1 MTGPRAAAH
10 RAWAAVR
17 ATLALAGF
25 VALWLI
31 RPPLPNLPASLTS
44 SLTTSEVEEVVLC
57 AAWVAATCLVIVA
70 LIGAIRSYACHSAA
84 PAGLRLHGAL
94 PGRWPPAAPYR
105 VHRPGRQA
113 RYVLTIPTPTI
124 EAQVEPSS
132 SSAPDPTTSEP
143 APAPAARDPRTISI
157 AVLGPLAIDGLSRR
171 IKRAATY
178 ELLAYLALHPK
189 GASRDELVEAIWPA
203 QDPERTRPR
212 FWQSVTEARKAI
224 GDAWLHQGERYQLD
238 RSKVRVD
245 LDELDQLLTI
255 ASDDSTSDA
264 TTLERAL
271 ALWRGEPLE
280 GTDYLWAEG
289 EMRSLSATLLDLLE
303 RVGRVRLAHG
313 DARGAL
319 QIAEQAIALDQL
331 HEPSWRLALQAEHAL
346 GLRESITR
354 RYDDLTRSLDEQLG
368 LEPARETRV
377 IYRQLL
383 GQN

>member
-1 MTGPRAAAH
+1 MRGVRATAH

-17 ATLALAGF
+17 ATLALAGLI
-25 VALWLI
+25 ALWMI

-44 SLTTSEVEEVVLC
+44 SLTTSEVEGVMLC
-57 AAWVAATCLVIVA
+57 VAWVAATCLVIAV
-70 LIGAIRSYACHSAA
+70 LIGAIRSYASQSAA
-84 PAGLRLHGAL
+84 PAGLRLHGIL
-94 PGRWPPAAPYR
+94 PGHWPPAARHR
-105 VHRPGRQA
+105 VDRTGRQA
-113 RYVLTIPTPTI
+113 RYVLTIPTPATT
-124 EAQVEPSS
+124 QVEPRS
-132 SSAPDPTTSEP
+132 SSAPNPTTP
-143 APAPAARDPRTISI
+143 ASAPAARDPCTISI

-224 GDAWLHQGERYQLD
+224 GDAWVHEGERYQLD

-245 LDELDQLLTI
+245 LDELDQLLTV
-255 ASDDSTSDA
+255 ASDDTTSDA
-264 TTLERAL
+264 ATLERAL

-319 QIAEQAIALDQL
+319 QMAEQAIALDQL

-377 IYRQLL
+377 MYRQLL

>member
-1 MTGPRAAAH
+1 MRAA
-10 RAWAAVR
+10 
-17 ATLALAGF
+17 LALAGF
-25 VALWLI
+25 AALWLI
-31 RPPLPNLPASLTS
+31 RPPLPNLPASLTN
-44 SLTTSEVEEVVLC
+44 SLTTSEVEGVVLC
-57 AAWVAATCLVIVA
+57 VAWVAATCLAIAV
-70 LIGAIRSYACHSAA
+70 LIGAIRSYARQSAA
-84 PAGLRLHGAL
+84 PAGIRLRSVL
-94 PGRWPPAAPYR
+94 PRRWPPAAQHR
-105 VHRPGRQA
+105 VHRPTRQA
-113 RYVLTIPTPTI
+113 RYVLTIPTPAT
-124 EAQVEPSS
+124 EAQAEPRS
-132 SSAPDPTTSEP
+132 SSAPYPTTSEP
-143 APAPAARDPRTISI
+143 VSAPIVARDPRTISI

-212 FWQSVTEARKAI
+212 FWQSVTEARKALD
-224 GDAWLHQGERYQLD
+224 DAWLHEGERYQLD

-245 LDELDQLLTI
+245 LDELDQLLTV
-255 ASDDSTSDA
+255 ASDNTTSDA

-319 QIAEQAIALDQL
+319 QMAEQAIALDQL

-368 LEPARETRV
+368 LEPGRETRLV
-377 IYRQLL
+377 YRQLL
-383 GQN
+383 GQT

>member
-1 MTGPRAAAH
+1 
-10 RAWAAVR
+10 V
-17 ATLALAGF
+17 
-25 VALWLI
+25 
-31 RPPLPNLPASLTS
+31 PAS
-44 SLTTSEVEEVVLC
+44 VV
-57 AAWVAATCLVIVA
+57 
-70 LIGAIRSYACHSAA
+70 AC
-84 PAGLRLHGAL
+84 
-94 PGRWPPAAPYR
+94 
-105 VHRPGRQA
+105 
-113 RYVLTIPTPTI
+113 
-124 EAQVEPSS
+124 
-132 SSAPDPTTSEP
+132 
-143 APAPAARDPRTISI
+143 DPRTISI

-224 GDAWLHQGERYQLD
+224 GDAWLHEGERYQLD

-245 LDELDQLLTI
+245 LDELDQLLTV
-255 ASDDSTSDA
+255 ASDA

-280 GTDYLWAEG
+280 GMDYLWAEG
-289 EMRSLSATLLDLLE
+289 EMRSLSATLLDLRE

-319 QIAEQAIALDQL
+319 QMAEQAIALDQL

-354 RYDDLTRSLDEQLG
+354 RYDELTRSLDEQLG
-368 LEPARETRV
+368 LEPARETRAMF
-377 IYRQLL
+377 RRMLEQT
-383 GQN
+383 

>member
-1 MTGPRAAAH
+1 MTGPRPAAH
-10 RAWAAVR
+10 RVWASVR
-17 ATLALAGF
+17 AMLALAGF

-44 SLTTSEVEEVVLC
+44 SLTTSEVEGVVLC
-57 AAWVAATCLVIVA
+57 AAWVAAMCLVAVV
-70 LIGAIRSYACHSAA
+70 LIGAIRSYARHPTA
-84 PAGLRLHGAL
+84 PAGLRLLAVL
-94 PGRWPPAAPYR
+94 PGHWPPSAQRR
-105 VHRPGRQA
+105 VDGPGRQA
-113 RYVLTIPTPTI
+113 RYVLTIPTPATEI
-124 EAQVEPSS
+124 HTEPSS
-132 SSAPDPTTSEP
+132 LSAPDPTTLP
-143 APAPAARDPRTISI
+143 APAPAVHDQRTISI
-157 AVLGPLAIDGLSRR
+157 AVLGPLTIDGLSRR

-224 GDAWLHQGERYQLD
+224 GDAWLHEGERYQLD

-245 LDELDQLLTI
+245 LDELDQLLTA
-255 ASDDSTSDA
+255 ASDDATSDA
-264 TTLERAL
+264 SALERAL

-289 EMRSLSATLLDLLE
+289 ERRSLSATLLDLLE
-303 RVGRVRLAHG
+303 RVGRVRLAYG

-319 QIAEQAIALDQL
+319 QMAEQAIALDQL

-354 RYDDLTRSLDEQLG
+354 RYGDLTRSLDEQLG
-368 LEPARETRV
+368 LEPTRETRLV
-377 IYRQLL
+377 YRQLL
-383 GQN
+383 GQT

>member
-1 MTGPRAAAH
+1 M
-10 RAWAAVR
+10 
-17 ATLALAGF
+17 
-25 VALWLI
+25 
-31 RPPLPNLPASLTS
+31 
-44 SLTTSEVEEVVLC
+44 SEVASVG
-57 AAWVAATCLVIVA
+57 AVA
-70 LIGAIRSYACHSAA
+70 
-84 PAGLRLHGAL
+84 
-94 PGRWPPAAPYR
+94 
-105 VHRPGRQA
+105 
-113 RYVLTIPTPTI
+113 
-124 EAQVEPSS
+124 
-132 SSAPDPTTSEP
+132 
-143 APAPAARDPRTISI
+143 
-157 AVLGPLAIDGLSRR
+157 
-171 IKRAATY
+171 RAATY

-224 GDAWLHQGERYQLD
+224 GDAWLHEGERYQLD

-255 ASDDSTSDA
+255 VSDDAANHA

-289 EMRSLSATLLDLLE
+289 DMRSLSATLLDLLE
-303 RVGRVRLAHG
+303 RVGRVRLARG

-319 QIAEQAIALDQL
+319 QTAEQAIALDQL

-354 RYDDLTRSLDEQLG
+354 RYGEPTRSLDEQLG
-368 LEPARETRV
+368 LEPARETRAMF
-377 IYRQLL
+377 RRMLEQT
-383 GQN
+383 

>member
-1 MTGPRAAAH
+1 MSVQLHKRVAAEQ
-10 RAWAAVR
+10 
-17 ATLALAGF
+17 AGL
-25 VALWLI
+25 VA
-31 RPPLPNLPASLTS
+31 PASLVS
-44 SLTTSEVEEVVLC
+44 KMAGGQRGCAQLVADIVRRPDGDCVVLRPSVERAVGEGIQPPGC
-57 AAWVAATCLVIVA
+57 GLSPPPSGRCVGTLDDGADRLGAA
-70 LIGAIRSYACHSAA
+70 
-84 PAGLRLHGAL
+84 RLHLSDAYRRNE
-94 PGRWPPAAPYR
+94 PFRGRLCVACD
-105 VHRPGRQA
+105 
-113 RYVLTIPTPTI
+113 T
-124 EAQVEPSS
+124 
-132 SSAPDPTTSEP
+132 
-143 APAPAARDPRTISI
+143 RTISI
-157 AVLGPLAIDGLSRR
+157 AVLGPLAIDGFSRR

-224 GDAWLHQGERYQLD
+224 GDAWLHEGERYQLD

-245 LDELDQLLTI
+245 LDELDQLLTV
-255 ASDDSTSDA
+255 ASDDTTSDA

-271 ALWRGEPLE
+271 VLWRGEPLE

-319 QIAEQAIALDQL
+319 QMAEQAIALDQL

-368 LEPARETRV
+368 LEPARETRLV
-377 IYRQLL
+377 YRQLL
-383 GQN
+383 GQS

>member
-17 ATLALAGF
+17 AILSLVGF

-44 SLTTSEVEEVVLC
+44 SLTTSEVEGVVLC
-57 AAWVAATCLVIVA
+57 AAWVAAMCLVIVV
-70 LIGAIRSYACHSAA
+70 LIGAIRSYARHSAT
-84 PAGLRLHGAL
+84 PAGLRLLSVL
-94 PGRWPPAAPYR
+94 PGHWPPSAQHR

-124 EAQVEPSS
+124 EAQGEPSS
-132 SSAPDPTTSEP
+132 SSAPDRTTSES

-157 AVLGPLAIDGLSRR
+157 AVLGPLVIDGLSRR

-224 GDAWLHQGERYQLD
+224 GDAWLHEGERYQLD

-245 LDELDQLLTI
+245 LDELDQLLTA
-255 ASDDSTSDA
+255 ASDDA
-264 TTLERAL
+264 TALERAL

-319 QIAEQAIALDQL
+319 QMAEQAIALDQL

-368 LEPARETRV
+368 LEPARETRLV
-377 IYRQLL
+377 YRQLL
-383 GQN
+383 GQT